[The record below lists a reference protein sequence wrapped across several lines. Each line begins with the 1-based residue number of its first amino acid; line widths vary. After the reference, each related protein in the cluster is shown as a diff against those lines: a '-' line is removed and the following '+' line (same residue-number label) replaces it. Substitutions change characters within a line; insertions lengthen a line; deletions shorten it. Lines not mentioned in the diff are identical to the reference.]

1 MTIIDSL
8 IREFENEAR
17 TTRKHFER
25 LPSDKLDWRPHEK
38 SFTAGGLASHIVE
51 CISWADSI
59 FTLDEFDFDPAT
71 YKPYQA
77 ASADDLLKT
86 FDDKVASCRQ
96 VLEGVNEETITQ
108 PWRLKMMG
116 QLMFEK
122 PRADVFR
129 DFTLS
134 HVIHHR
140 GQFSVY
146 LRLLNVPV
154 PGSYGPSADEQAQQI
169 ETKQE

>member
-1 MTIIDSL
+1 MKLIDSL
-8 IREFENEAR
+8 VREFNNEAQ

-25 LPSDKLDWRPHEK
+25 LPGDKLDWRPHEK

-59 FTLDEFDFDPAT
+59 FRSDEFDFDPAT
-71 YKPYQA
+71 YKRYQA
-77 ASADDLLKT
+77 TSAGDLLKT
-86 FDDKVASCRQ
+86 FDDRVRSGKE
-96 VLEGVNEETITQ
+96 VLESVDEEIVMQ

-116 QLMFEK
+116 RLMFEK
-122 PRADVFR
+122 PRADAFR

-134 HVIHHR
+134 HLIHHR

-146 LRLLNVPV
+146 LRLLDIPV
-154 PGSYGPSADEQAQQI
+154 PGSYGPSADEQVQQTN
-169 ETKQE
+169 TKQQ